1 MAIWNFDTLALEFPT
16 EDTESTERPWL
27 HYYSG
32 LCFTFPLFH
41 FSTAARYIVISGRTA
56 VRPYFGTMACPAKD
70 YIDKDTTLHTS
81 SSMKK
86 EVKLV
91 LGGGAAYGLA
101 HIGAIAAI
109 SEHFSIRSITGTS
122 MGAIIGA
129 MAAMG
134 LEPEQMLA
142 LAEDTKT
149 RRLFNLF
156 NLDISRGGLFDGK
169 AVLKRFES
177 WTLNSSIEDF
187 PLAFTAVAYDLISCR
202 TILIDKGSAACA
214 MRASSSL
221 PTVFTPFA
229 WGRYQFV
236 DGGVEH
242 PLPMAFT
249 DQMEGNL
256 TIAVNVLPPVSPE
269 AIPIEHTGN
278 LLRKRLRLHEVMVQ
292 SLMQNQGFVAV
303 QALLSHPPD
312 IYIDAHNPHYRL
324 WSLDKARQISEYGYR
339 AAQKAIVDFREPSFM
354 EQLLKK
360 YQALLLRRV

>member
-1 MAIWNFDTLALEFPT
+1 
-16 EDTESTERPWL
+16 
-27 HYYSG
+27 
-32 LCFTFPLFH
+32 
-41 FSTAARYIVISGRTA
+41 
-56 VRPYFGTMACPAKD
+56 
-70 YIDKDTTLHTS
+70 
-81 SSMKK
+81 MKK

-109 SEHFSIRSITGTS
+109 SEHYYIRSIIGTS

-129 MAAMG
+129 MTAMG
-134 LEPEQMLA
+134 LEPQQMLA
-142 LAEDTKT
+142 LAQDTKT
-149 RRLFNLF
+149 RKLFNPF

-177 WTLNSSIEDF
+177 WTLNSTIEDF

-202 TILIDKGSAACA
+202 TILINQGSAACA

-242 PLPMAFT
+242 PLPMAFAR
-249 DQMEGNL
+249 QMEGNL

-269 AIPIEHTGN
+269 AIPIEHGVN
-278 LLRKRLRLHEVMVQ
+278 QPRKRLRLHEVMVQ

-303 QALLSHPPD
+303 QALLTHPPD
-312 IYIDAHNPHYRL
+312 IYVDAHDARYQL
-324 WSLDKARQISEYGYR
+324 WSLDKAQQLYEHGYR

-360 YQALLLRRV
+360 YQTLLQRRG